1 MADERKHEHGSEQ
14 KHDHEHGQHGHEH
27 THAAEHGHDH
37 SHDHVH
43 GHEHQHGETHDHDHE
58 QGHGHEHGHSH
69 GHGHDHPHEHNQ
81 RDHAHGHEHGD
92 THDHEHGGEH
102 SHGHDHD
109 HEHAHEHKTRFHDPA
124 HAAEFDRRSTMSGI
138 RASLTEKLIEML
150 SLKGEELIL
159 DLATGTGRV
168 ARPLS
173 KYIKGGRI
181 VGVDQALAM
190 LDVGHQHQDPIPHYD
205 QSAGE
210 ADKLP
215 FKTNTFDRAFVSF
228 SLHHFGNPSGVVSE
242 VLRVLKNS
250 GRFVVLDPI
259 IEEAKD
265 SVDIQLETKI
275 NQVFRRTHGDD
286 FRFHTSSSIQ
296 RLLTKAGYRVPRSNI
311 LSYSFNQE
319 GMDGIPTGRHWLEA
333 ALELEKEAPE
343 LAERM
348 KKNYFT
354 WHSHGDHVHVKG
366 SFSYALITG
375 VKPA

>member
-1 MADERKHEHGSEQ
+1 MAEERKHEHGSAQ
-14 KHDHEHGQHGHEH
+14 KHDHEQSHGHEH
-27 THAAEHGHDH
+27 D
-37 SHDHVH
+37 
-43 GHEHQHGETHDHDHE
+43 
-58 QGHGHEHGHSH
+58 HGHSH
-69 GHGHDHPHEHNQ
+69 GHEHGQQHDPGHGHSHGEERAHQHEHDHSREHSQ
-81 RDHAHGHEHGD
+81 HGHEHD
-92 THDHEHGGEH
+92 REH
-102 SHGHDHD
+102 SHGHGHD

-150 SLKGEELIL
+150 TLKGDELVL

-173 KYIKGGRI
+173 RHIKGGRI

-190 LDVGHQHQDPIPHYD
+190 LDVGHQHEDPITHYA

-215 FKTNTFDRAFVSF
+215 FKSNIFDRAFVSF
-228 SLHHFGNPSGVVSE
+228 SLHHFGNSAGVVSE

-265 SVDIQLETKI
+265 AVDIQLETKI

-286 FRFHTSSSIQ
+286 FRFHTASSIQ
-296 RLLTKAGYRVPRSNI
+296 RLLTKAGYRVPRCNV
-311 LSYSFNQE
+311 LSFSFNQE

-354 WHSHGDHVHVKG
+354 WHAHGDHAHVKG

>member
-1 MADERKHEHGSEQ
+1 MADERKHEHKG
-14 KHDHEHGQHGHEH
+14 KHEHVE
-27 THAAEHGHDH
+27 EHGHDH
-37 SHDHVH
+37 GHAEH
-43 GHEHQHGETHDHDHE
+43 GHEHPHAADHAQDQSHD
-58 QGHGHEHGHSH
+58 HEHGHSH
-69 GHGHDHPHEHNQ
+69 SHGQEHEH
-81 RDHAHGHEHGD
+81 D
-92 THDHEHGGEH
+92 
-102 SHGHDHD
+102 
-109 HEHAHEHKTRFHDPA
+109 HKTRFHDPA
-124 HAAEFDRRSTMSGI
+124 HAAEFDRRSTMAGI
-138 RASLTEKLIEML
+138 RGSLTEKLIEML
-150 SLKGEELIL
+150 SLKGDELIL

-173 KYIKGGRI
+173 KHIKGGRI

-190 LDVGHQHQDPIPHYD
+190 LDVGHQHEDPIPHYD

-228 SLHHFGNPSGVVSE
+228 SLHHFGNPSGVVGE

-265 SVDIQLETKI
+265 AVDIALETKI

-319 GMDGIPTGRHWLEA
+319 GMDGIPTG
-333 ALELEKEAPE
+333 
-343 LAERM
+343 
-348 KKNYFT
+348 
-354 WHSHGDHVHVKG
+354 
-366 SFSYALITG
+366 
-375 VKPA
+375 

>member
-1 MADERKHEHGSEQ
+1 
-14 KHDHEHGQHGHEH
+14 
-27 THAAEHGHDH
+27 
-37 SHDHVH
+37 
-43 GHEHQHGETHDHDHE
+43 
-58 QGHGHEHGHSH
+58 
-69 GHGHDHPHEHNQ
+69 
-81 RDHAHGHEHGD
+81 
-92 THDHEHGGEH
+92 
-102 SHGHDHD
+102 
-109 HEHAHEHKTRFHDPA
+109 
-124 HAAEFDRRSTMSGI
+124 MSDI

-150 SLKGEELIL
+150 SLKGDELIL

-173 KYIKGGRI
+173 KHVKGGRI

-190 LDVGHQHQDPIPHYD
+190 LDVGHQHQDPIPHYV

-215 FKTNTFDRAFVSF
+215 FKTNIFDRAFVSF
-228 SLHHFGNPSGVVSE
+228 SLHHFGNASGVVGE

-259 IEEAKD
+259 LEEAKD
-265 SVDIQLETKI
+265 SVDIALETKI

-296 RLLTKAGYRVPRSNI
+296 RLLTKAGYRVPRCNV
-311 LSYSFNQE
+311 LSFSFNQE

-354 WHSHGDHVHVKG
+354 WHAHGDHVHVKG

>member
-1 MADERKHEHGSEQ
+1 MADEHKHEHKNSQQRDHDREQ
-14 KHDHEHGQHGHEH
+14 HAHEHGRDAHGHTHDRAHGDEH
-27 THAAEHGHDH
+27 PGSHAADH
-37 SHDHVH
+37 SHDHH
-43 GHEHQHGETHDHDHE
+43 HHDHDHD
-58 QGHGHEHGHSH
+58 
-69 GHGHDHPHEHNQ
+69 HGHDHPHG
-81 RDHAHGHEHGD
+81 HAQ
-92 THDHEHGGEH
+92 
-102 SHGHDHD
+102 S
-109 HEHAHEHKTRFHDPA
+109 HEHKTRFHDPE
-124 HAAEFDRRSTMSGI
+124 HAAEFDQRGLSGV
-138 RASLTEKLIEML
+138 RASLTDKLIEML
-150 SLKGEELIL
+150 VLKGGELVL

-173 KYIKGGRI
+173 KRLKDGKI

-190 LDVGHQHQDPIPHYD
+190 LNVGHQHQDPIPYYV

-215 FKTNTFDRAFVSF
+215 FKTNTFERAFVSF
-228 SLHHFGNPSGVVSE
+228 SLHHFGNPSGVVGE

-250 GRFVVLDPI
+250 GRFVVVDPI
-259 IEEAKD
+259 IEESKD
-265 SVDIQLETKI
+265 AVDVALEAKI
-275 NQVFRRTHGDD
+275 NQVFRRTHGED
-286 FRFHTSSSIQ
+286 FRYHTASSIQ
-296 RLLTKAGYRVPRSNI
+296 RLLTKAGYRVPRTNI

-333 ALELEKEAPE
+333 ALEIENENPE

-354 WHSHGDHVHVKG
+354 WHSHGDHTHVKG

>member
-1 MADERKHEHGSEQ
+1 MADEHKHEHKGEHAHN
-14 KHDHEHGQHGHEH
+14 HDHEHDHGHQ
-27 THAAEHGHDH
+27 H
-37 SHDHVH
+37 SH
-43 GHEHQHGETHDHDHE
+43 E
-58 QGHGHEHGHSH
+58 HEHG
-69 GHGHDHPHEHNQ
+69 
-81 RDHAHGHEHGD
+81 
-92 THDHEHGGEH
+92 
-102 SHGHDHD
+102 

-124 HAAEFDRRSTMSGI
+124 HAAEFDRRAMSGI
-138 RASLTEKLIEML
+138 RSSLTEKLIEML
-150 SLKGEELIL
+150 TLKGGELVL

-173 KYIKGGRI
+173 KQMNGGRI

-190 LDVGHQHQDPIPHYD
+190 LDVGHQHEDPIPHYD

-228 SLHHFGNPSGVVSE
+228 SLHHFGNSSGVVGE

-265 SVDIQLETKI
+265 AVDIALEAKI
-275 NQVFRRTHGDD
+275 NQVFRRTHGDA
-286 FRFHTSSSIQ
+286 FRFHTSNSIQ
-296 RLLTKAGYRVPRSNI
+296 RLLTKAGYRVPRSNV
-311 LSYSFNQE
+311 LSFSFNQE
-319 GMDGIPTGRHWLEA
+319 GMNGIPTGQHWLEA

-348 KKNYFT
+348 RKTYFT
-354 WHSHGDHVHVKG
+354 WPSHGDH
-366 SFSYALITG
+366 A
-375 VKPA
+375 

>member
-1 MADERKHEHGSEQ
+1 MSDEHKHEHKG
-14 KHDHEHGQHGHEH
+14 KHDHGQS
-27 THAAEHGHDH
+27 H
-37 SHDHVH
+37 SHDHEDHTH
-43 GHEHQHGETHDHDHE
+43 GHAVDHGHSHEHGDHAHGQAAAHDHE
-58 QGHGHEHGHSH
+58 RGHSH
-69 GHGHDHPHEHNQ
+69 GHEHD
-81 RDHAHGHEHGD
+81 
-92 THDHEHGGEH
+92 
-102 SHGHDHD
+102 
-109 HEHAHEHKTRFHDPA
+109 HKTRFHDPA
-124 HAAEFDRRSTMSGI
+124 HAAEFDQRGLSGI
-138 RASLTEKLIEML
+138 RASLTDKLIEML
-150 SLKGEELIL
+150 TLKGGELVL
-159 DLATGTGRV
+159 DVATGTGRV

-173 KYIKGGRI
+173 KQLKDGKI

-190 LDVGHQHQDPIPHYD
+190 LDVGHQHKDPIPYYE

-228 SLHHFGNPSGVVSE
+228 SLHHFGNPSGVVGE
-242 VLRVLKNS
+242 VLRVLKNG
-250 GRFVVLDPI
+250 GRFVVVDPI

-265 SVDIQLETKI
+265 AVDIALETKI

-286 FRFHTSSSIQ
+286 FRYHTASSIQ
-296 RLLTKAGYRVPRSNI
+296 RLLTKAGYRVPRSNL
-311 LSYSFNQE
+311 LSFSFNQE

-333 ALELEKEAPE
+333 ALELEKESPD

>member
-1 MADERKHEHGSEQ
+1 MADEHKHEHKGE
-14 KHDHEHGQHGHEH
+14 
-27 THAAEHGHDH
+27 H
-37 SHDHVH
+37 SHDH
-43 GHEHQHGETHDHDHE
+43 GHEQHDDK
-58 QGHGHEHGHSH
+58 HGDSH
-69 GHGHDHPHEHNQ
+69 GHD
-81 RDHAHGHEHGD
+81 AHGHEHE
-92 THDHEHGGEH
+92 HDH
-102 SHGHDHD
+102 S
-109 HEHAHEHKTRFHDPA
+109 HEHKTRFHDPA
-124 HAAEFDRRSTMSGI
+124 HAREFDQRGLSDMRS
-138 RASLTEKLIEML
+138 SLTTKLIEAL
-150 SLKGEELIL
+150 TLTGDELIL

-173 KYIKGGRI
+173 KSIKGGAI

-190 LDVGHQHQDPIPHYD
+190 LDVGHQHKDPITHYV

-215 FKTNTFDRAFVSF
+215 FKSGTFDRAFVSF
-228 SLHHFGNPSGVVSE
+228 SLHHFGNPAGVVGE
-242 VLRVLKNS
+242 VLRVLKNG
-250 GRFVVLDPI
+250 GRFVILDPI

-265 SVDIQLETKI
+265 AVDIALESKI

-286 FRFHTSSSIQ
+286 FRFHTASSIQ
-296 RLLTKAGYRVPRSNI
+296 RLLTKAGYRVPRTSV
-311 LSYSFNQE
+311 LSYPFNQE

-354 WHSHGDHVHVKG
+354 WHAHGDHAHVKG